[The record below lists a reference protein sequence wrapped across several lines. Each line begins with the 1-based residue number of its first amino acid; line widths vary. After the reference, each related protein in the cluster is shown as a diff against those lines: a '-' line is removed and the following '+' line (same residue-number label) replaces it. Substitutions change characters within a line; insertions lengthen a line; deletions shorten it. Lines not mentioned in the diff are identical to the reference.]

1 MSKTSELDLLELE
14 AELTWED
21 RLRRWGRR
29 VWAAMLGLGCPGCES
44 LERQADELRKQL
56 AEERAKSARLRD
68 LRESEPVPKVTD
80 ADLAAAFGTLLP
92 EQEPRYALQPR
103 VVDLRALEDALLG
116 HVSDTATEGPWQ
128 RAEPMHRSSGSTS
141 PPPALYQP
149 PGCSCRCHEAP
160 EEPSGPLPYAEVA
173 RMWPNPCKGPLPE
186 ATVAMAK
193 RMAHERPGGG
203 LSSGG

>member
-1 MSKTSELDLLELE
+1 MSTDLLELD

-29 VWAAMLGLGCPGCES
+29 VWAAVLGRGCPGCES
-44 LERQADELRKQL
+44 LERKTTELRRQL
-56 AEERAKSARLRD
+56 AEEREKSACQAD
-68 LRESEPVPKVTD
+68 SEAEHSAQPVTD
-80 ADLAAAFGTLLP
+80 ADLAAAFGTMLTG
-92 EQEPRYALQPR
+92 QQPRYALQPR
-103 VVDLRALEDALLG
+103 VVDLRLLDDALTAP
-116 HVSDTATEGPWQ
+116 VADTATEGPWQ
-128 RAEPMHRSSGSTS
+128 KAEPQHPPSGPTS
-141 PPPALYQP
+141 PPPALYRT
-149 PGCSCRCHEAP
+149 PGCSCRCHETP